1 LGTGVRTSESEV
13 VSAALAVVLRQ
24 SALTLVSYDGREPL
38 SLGVGELLLLAAL
51 AGTVDGPI
59 DEVVADAEGR
69 AGLEPGA
76 LAAFVVEL
84 RERRLL
90 RPCATRRAPHP
101 AQQADPSDEVAEAR
115 PDGVHLMALT
125 PLVLQLTER
134 GFELV
139 DHDGGLLLR
148 LDAPE
153 LAALTEFRVATLPAE
168 AMERHR
174 AAAGPGALDAA
185 RFAALVVRLSSLG
198 ILVHNDRHGVD
209 GRESR
214 EARAMYRFYLR
225 MSRAVTDACDE
236 QERLEVT
243 RSEAATRTRVPVV
256 PIDDHANPMPLALG
270 MIVAHALAY
279 KGGMLTEHY
288 RFVPDWL
295 TRRERLSSRARE
307 AGIYLFSNYLW
318 SHGQNLAYSELVKR
332 VNAASVTI
340 HGGPD
345 TPKYE
350 PDVEAYFRENPHV
363 DVAVHGE
370 GEQTSAELLE
380 VLVDALGDGPPDL
393 SPLRDVPGLSYRDG
407 NHVVRT
413 EKRDRLAE
421 LDVIPSPFLTGVFD
435 VHAVAGASMAIL
447 ETNRG
452 CPYGCT
458 FCDWG
463 SATLSRI
470 RKFDLERVFAEL
482 EWCAQRRIPR
492 IFLADANFGIIE
504 RDVEIAEK
512 VAELKATYGFP
523 ALFSTNYAKNTTK
536 HLRQIVGVLSDAGIL
551 NQGLLSLQ
559 SMDGEVLK
567 TVKRSNIKTAKY
579 DELAREFRAA
589 DLPLF
594 VDLMLGL
601 PGATQES
608 FRADLQGCIDREVTA
623 KIYPTELLVNSPMN
637 EPGYRTENRIETS
650 APLGG
655 LVKTSRNPDGT
666 TKRALVVATSSF
678 TRKDYEEML
687 QLRRVFI
694 VADNFGVLRQVS
706 RFVRQETGLPE
717 IELYERLRLDARA
730 RPDEWPSLA
739 FTFNVVPFLGM
750 PPISWRF
757 LIDEVRKYLTNE
769 LRIADNSALETVL
782 RVQHALLPTPRRSF
796 PVSLELAHDYPGW
809 HRAMVD
815 VKDSGH
821 ADWERRVPRLRDFA
835 PTVVTVDDP
844 NDICGR
850 GLGFEIDENAHAS
863 WELGSPLARAV
874 SHEHLWDAEAS

>member
-1 LGTGVRTSESEV
+1 LGTGVCTSDSDR
-13 VSAALAVVLRQ
+13 VSDALVFVLRQ
-24 SALTLVSYDGREPL
+24 SALTLVSYDQREPL
-38 SLGVGELLLLAAL
+38 SLGVGELLLLEAL
-51 AGTVDGPI
+51 AQNIDRPI
-59 DEVVADAEGR
+59 DELVVDAVAR

-76 LAAFVVEL
+76 LDTFVVEL
-84 RERRLL
+84 RARRLL
-90 RPCATRRAPHP
+90 QPSATYHRRHSAE
-101 AQQADPSDEVAEAR
+101 QADALDEVAEAHPHDVR
-115 PDGVHLMALT
+115 LVALT
-125 PLVLQLTER
+125 PQVFQLTDR

-139 DHDGGLLLR
+139 DHDGRMLLR

-153 LAALTEFRVATLPAE
+153 LAALSEFRVATLPGE
-168 AMERHR
+168 ATERHR
-174 AAAGPGALDAA
+174 AAMGLEELDPE
-185 RFAALVVRLSSLG
+185 RFAALVRRLAALG
-198 ILVHNDRHGVD
+198 LLVAADRRDVD
-209 GRESR
+209 GRENR
-214 EARAMYRFYLR
+214 EARDMYAFYLR
-225 MSRAVTDACDE
+225 MSRAVTEACDE
-236 QERLEVT
+236 QEHAERV
-243 RSEAATRTRVPVV
+243 RSEASTRTRTPVV
-256 PIDDHANPMPLALG
+256 PVDDRANPTPLALG
-270 MIVAHALAY
+270 MIVAHARAY
-279 KGGMLTEHY
+279 KRGVLAQHY

-295 TRRERLSSRARE
+295 TRREGLPSRARE
-307 AGIYLFSNYLW
+307 AGMYLFSNYIW
-318 SHGQNLAYSELVKR
+318 SHGNNLSYSELVKR
-332 VNAASVTI
+332 ANPANVTI

-350 PDVEAYFRENPHV
+350 ADVETYFHENPHV

-380 VLVDALGDGPPDL
+380 ALVGAVGDGPPDL
-393 SPLRDVPGLSYRDG
+393 SPLRDVPGLSFRDG
-407 NHVVRT
+407 DHVVRT

-421 LDVIPSPFLTGVFD
+421 LDVIPSPFLMGVFD
-435 VHAVAGASMAIL
+435 VHAAAGASMAIL

-470 RKFDLERVFAEL
+470 RKFDLARVFAEL

-492 IFLADANFGIIE
+492 IFLADANFGIME

-512 VAELKATYGFP
+512 VAELKATYGYP
-523 ALFSTNYAKNTTK
+523 TLFSTNYAKNTTK

-579 DELAREFRAA
+579 DELAHEFRVA

-601 PGATQES
+601 PGATQQS

-650 APLGG
+650 APLGS
-655 LVKTSRNPDGT
+655 LVKTSRNPDGS
-666 TKRALVVATSSF
+666 TKRALVVSTSSY
-678 TRKDYEEML
+678 TREDYEEML
-687 QLRRVFI
+687 QLRRAFI

-717 IELYERLRLDARA
+717 IELYERLRLDARG
-730 RPDEWPSLA
+730 RPDQWPALA
-739 FTFNVVPFLGM
+739 FTFKVVPFLAM

-757 LIDEVRKYLTNE
+757 LIDEVREHLTTE
-769 LRIADNSALETVL
+769 LSIADDSALDTVL

-796 PVSLELAHDYPGW
+796 PLSLELTHDYVAW
-809 HRAMVD
+809 HRAMID
-815 VKDSGH
+815 VKDAGH
-821 ADWERRVPRLRDFA
+821 ADWEHRVPRLRDFPPA
-835 PTVVTVDDP
+835 LFTVDDP

-850 GLGFEIDENAHAS
+850 ALGSEIDENTHAS
-863 WELGSPLARAV
+863 WELVSPLARAV
-874 SHEHLWDAEAS
+874 SHEHLWDAVAS

>member
-1 LGTGVRTSESEV
+1 VGTGVRTREAES
-13 VSAALAVVLRQ
+13 VSDALAVVLRQ
-24 SALTLVSYDGREPL
+24 SALTLVSHDQREPL
-38 SLGVGELLLLAAL
+38 SLGVGELFLLEGLAQ
-51 AGTVDGPI
+51 TDDRPT
-59 DEVVADAEGR
+59 DQVVAEAAAR
-69 AGLEPGA
+69 ADLEP
-76 LAAFVVEL
+76 AAFDTFVTEL
-84 RERRLL
+84 RARRLL
-90 RPCATRRAPHP
+90 QPSSTRHPRHRARHDD
-101 AQQADPSDEVAEAR
+101 ALDEAVETDAR
-115 PDGVHLMALT
+115 DVQLVVVT
-125 PLVLQLTER
+125 PLVFQLTDR

-139 DHDGGLLLR
+139 DHDGRMLLR
-148 LDAPE
+148 LDASE
-153 LAALTEFRVATLPAE
+153 LAALSEFRVPTPPAE
-168 AMERHR
+168 AIERQR
-174 AAAGPGALDAA
+174 ATTGPQALDLEQ
-185 RFAALVVRLSSLG
+185 FKALVRRVAGRG
-198 ILVHNDRHGVD
+198 ILVRADRYD
-209 GRESR
+209 LYGRENR
-214 EARAMYRFYLR
+214 EARGTYRFYLK
-225 MSRAVTDACDE
+225 MLSATAQACDE
-236 QERLEVT
+236 QDHAERARPEASK
-243 RSEAATRTRVPVV
+243 RSRIPVV
-256 PIDDHANPMPLALG
+256 PVNERADPLPLALG
-270 MIVAHALAY
+270 MIVAHARTY
-279 KGGMLTEHY
+279 KGGVLAEHY

-295 TRRERLSSRARE
+295 TRRERLASRARE
-307 AGIYLFSNYLW
+307 PGIYLFSNYIW
-318 SHGQNLAYSELVKR
+318 SHGQNLSYSELVKR
-332 VNAASVTI
+332 ANPANVTI

-350 PDVEAYFRENPHV
+350 GDVDAYFREYPHV

-370 GEQTSAELLE
+370 GELTSAELLE
-380 VLVDALGDGPPDL
+380 ALVGAVGDGPPDL
-393 SPLRDVPGLSYRDG
+393 SPLRDVPGLSFRDG
-407 NHVVRT
+407 AHVVRT

-435 VHAVAGASMAIL
+435 MHVGAGASMAIL

-482 EWCAQRRIPR
+482 EWCAQRHIPR

-504 RDVEIAEK
+504 RDVDIAEK
-512 VAELKATYGFP
+512 VAELKATHGYP
-523 ALFSTNYAKNTTK
+523 TLFSTNYAKNTTK
-536 HLRQIVGVLSDAGIL
+536 HLSQIVGVLSDAGIL

-579 DELAREFRAA
+579 DDLAREFRAA

-637 EPGYRTENRIETS
+637 DPGYRIENRIETS
-650 APLGG
+650 APLGS

-666 TKRALVVATSSF
+666 TKRALLVATSSY
-678 TRKDYEEML
+678 TREDYEEML
-687 QLRRVFI
+687 QLRRAFI
-694 VADNFGVLRQVS
+694 VADNLGVLRQVS

-730 RPDEWPSLA
+730 RPDQWPAMA
-739 FTFNVVPFLGM
+739 FTFKVVPFLAM

-757 LIDEVRKYLTNE
+757 LIDEVRGYLTIG
-769 LRIADNSALETVL
+769 LRMADDSALDTVL
-782 RVQHALLPTPRRSF
+782 RVQHALLPTRNRSF
-796 PVSLELAHDYPGW
+796 PLSLELQHDYVGW
-809 HRAMVD
+809 HRAMLD
-815 VKDSGH
+815 VKDAGH
-821 ADWERRVPRLRDFA
+821 ADWEHRVPPVRDFPPA
-835 PTVVTVDDP
+835 VFTVDDP

-850 GLGFEIDENAHAS
+850 GLGCEIDDNAHAS

-874 SHEHLWDAEAS
+874 SHEHLWDAAAS